1 MVDGS
6 SVSMPDTIEN
16 QDLYPQPSGQKKGC
30 GFPIMK
36 FVAVFSLVTGLMVDY
51 RKSSLHKHEVML
63 WKDMWDN
70 FEKGDVILG
79 DRAYCSFA
87 AFWAL
92 KQKGIDCVTRAH
104 QTRKAKTIKR
114 FSETDYLVCWLKGKR
129 RSKSKWMSL
138 EQWEQMPDE
147 LIVRYV
153 DVKVAVA
160 GFRTKALTVSTT
172 LLDNKKYPADQLV
185 ELYRRRWMAELFL
198 RDIKTTMRMEIL
210 RCKTPEMIHK
220 EFLIFIIVYNLIRAL
235 VWEAAMENGIDPY
248 RISFSGAIA
257 AVRQWTPIIAT
268 LQNSKEKK
276 MAIFALKEI
285 IAADKI
291 PIRNEPRCEPKAI
304 KRRFNSTYQLLT
316 SPRKVFVEFRHRRKY
331 KKENKTLS

>member
-1 MVDGS
+1 
-6 SVSMPDTIEN
+6 MPDTIES
-16 QDLYPQPSGQKKGC
+16 QELYPQPSGQKEGC
-30 GFPIMK
+30 GFPVMK
-36 FVAVFSLVTGLMVDY
+36 FVAVFSLVTGLMLDY

-70 FEKGDVILG
+70 FEEGDVILG

-87 AFWAL
+87 ALWSL
-92 KQKGIDCVTRAH
+92 KQKGIDCVTRPH
-104 QTRKAKTIKR
+104 QVRKGETVKR
-114 FSETDYLVCWLKGKR
+114 YSKKDYLVCWLKGKK

-138 EQWEQMPDE
+138 EQWEKMPDE

-153 DVKVAVA
+153 DVKVEVP
-160 GFRTKALTVSTT
+160 GFRTKSLTVSTT

-198 RDIKTTMRMEIL
+198 RDTKTTMRMEIL
-210 RCKTPEMIHK
+210 RCKTPDMIHK
-220 EFLIFIIVYNLIRAL
+220 ELVIFIIVYNLIRSL
-235 VWEAAMENGIDPY
+235 IWEAGMENGIDPY

-257 AVRQWTPIIAT
+257 AIRQWAPIIAT
-268 LQNSKEKK
+268 LRNAKEKK
-276 MAIFALKEI
+276 MAIFALKEV

-291 PIRNEPRCEPKAI
+291 PTRKESRYEPRAI

-316 SPRKVFVEFRHRRKY
+316 SPRKEFIECKHRRKY
-331 KKENKTLS
+331 KKGDNTLS